1 MNNNQKLTLRS
12 TVSAAKSQASSELL
26 GETVILELNSGVYYG
41 LNETGSLIWNSIQQ
55 SKTLEEIK
63 DIILEQYE
71 VEPQTCTHYIL
82 MLIQDLADK
91 GLVIVENE
99 AVV

>member
-1 MNNNQKLTLRS
+1 MNNNQRLTLKS
-12 TVSAAKSQASSELL
+12 TVSASKSQASSELL

-55 SKTLEEIK
+55 SKTLEEIQ
-63 DIILEQYE
+63 DVILEKYE
-71 VEPQTCTHYIL
+71 VEPQTCTYYIL
-82 MLIQDLADK
+82 ELVQDLVDK
-91 GLVIVENE
+91 GLVTVENE